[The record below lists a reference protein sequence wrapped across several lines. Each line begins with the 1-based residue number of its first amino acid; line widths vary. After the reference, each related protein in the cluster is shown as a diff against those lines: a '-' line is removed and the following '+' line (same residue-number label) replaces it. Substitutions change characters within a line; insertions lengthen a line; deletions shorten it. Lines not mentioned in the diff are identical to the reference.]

1 MSIRKNLERTAA
13 AVAVDSFN
21 GGDLADR
28 ISAAAVEAIM
38 KGIGTHEWE
47 KYMALFC
54 DTKEELAQL
63 TVVRETDNDY
73 MPKMRAYIVA
83 NAVCA
88 ADTGTQTANGVNASV
103 EPPAGFAAPVGTDE
117 PEALRQELGFS
128 IPEVPAELALAAS
141 ASAESASAE
150 SASAK

>member
-13 AVAVDSFN
+13 AVAVNSFN

-28 ISAAAVEAIM
+28 ISEAAVEAIM
-38 KGIGTHEWE
+38 KGIGTHEWN

-63 TVVRETDNDY
+63 TVVRETDDYY

-88 ADTGTQTANGVNASV
+88 ADTGTETAAGVNASV
-103 EPPAGFAAPVGTDE
+103 EPPAGVGAPAGTDD

-128 IPEVPAELALAAS
+128 IPEVPAGSAAAQS
-141 ASAESASAE
+141 VSVD
-150 SASAK
+150 

>member
-1 MSIRKNLERTAA
+1 
-13 AVAVDSFN
+13 
-21 GGDLADR
+21 
-28 ISAAAVEAIM
+28 M
-38 KGIGTHEWE
+38 KGIGTHEWD

-63 TVVRETDNDY
+63 TVVRATDDRY

-88 ADTGTQTANGVNASV
+88 ADTGTQTAAGVNQFV
-103 EPPAGFAAPVGTDE
+103 EPPVGVAAPVGTDD

-128 IPEVPAELALAAS
+128 IPEVPPDSAAADSVSADS
-141 ASAESASAE
+141 ASAD
-150 SASAK
+150 

>member
-83 NAVCA
+83 NSVCA
-88 ADTGTQTANGVNASV
+88 ADTATETAAGVNEAV
-103 EPPAGFAAPVGTDE
+103 EPPAGVAAPSGTGD
-117 PEALRQELGFS
+117 PETLRQGLGFS
-128 IPEVPAELALAAS
+128 IPEVPAAEAA
-141 ASAESASAE
+141 AD

>member
-1 MSIRKNLERTAA
+1 MSIRRNLERTEA

-28 ISAAAVEAIM
+28 ISKAAVEAIM
-38 KGIGTHEWE
+38 KGIGTHEWD

-63 TVVRETDNDY
+63 TVVRRETDHDY

-88 ADTGTQTANGVNASV
+88 ADTGTETAAGVNESV
-103 EPPAGFAAPVGTDE
+103 EPSVGVAAPFGTDD

-128 IPEVPAELALAAS
+128 IPEVPAAS
-141 ASAESASAE
+141 TSAM
-150 SASAK
+150 